1 MLEDDLEKLN
11 NLVSRKKNYES
22 CIKCLSYSE
31 GPLVVT
37 NRGTGHTDFI
47 NGRRFAMISRTETN
61 STGFIDEKAEPLMR
75 AIFEQLLA
83 DVQKEIDAV
92 ELGNK
97 PGKESEYKSFY
108 TEVVNPNP
116 KRFKKESNEPSTTTK
131 WVIAIVIGFLLLL
144 FMTFM
149 L

>member
-1 MLEDDLEKLN
+1 MLEKDIKKLN
-11 NLVSRKKNYES
+11 NLVSRKQNYEK
-22 CIKCLSYSE
+22 CIQCLKHSK

-37 NRGTGHTDFI
+37 NRETGHTDFI
-47 NGRRFAMISRTETN
+47 DGRRFAMISRTETN
-61 STGFIDEKAEPLMR
+61 SIGFIDEKAEPLMR

-92 ELGNK
+92 ELGGA
-97 PGKESEYKSFY
+97 PGKESEVKSFY
-108 TEVVNPNP
+108 TEVVAPDQE
-116 KRFKKESNEPSTTTK
+116 RFKKESNEPSTTTK

>member
-22 CIKCLSYSE
+22 CIKCLTHSQ

-37 NRGTGHTDFI
+37 NRQTGHTDFI
-47 NGRRFAMISRTETN
+47 DGRRFAMISRTETN

-92 ELGNK
+92 ELGSK

-108 TEVVNPNP
+108 TEVVHPHP
-116 KRFKKESNEPSTTTK
+116 ERFKKESDEPSTAMK

-144 FMTFM
+144 FMNFM